1 SSCAA
6 TGRMFSAASTAAM
19 SIDRAGFTP

>member
-6 TGRMFSAASTAAM
+6 TGRMFSAASTAV
-19 SIDRAGFTP
+19 IVKF